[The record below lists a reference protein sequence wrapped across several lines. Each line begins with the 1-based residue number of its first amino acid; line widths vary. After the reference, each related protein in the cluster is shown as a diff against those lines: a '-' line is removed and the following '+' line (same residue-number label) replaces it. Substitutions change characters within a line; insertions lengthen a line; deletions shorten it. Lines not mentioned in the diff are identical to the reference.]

1 MFLRHSIV
9 AGNQSSHAD
18 FRILSVRQAVE
29 GSRMT
34 DSVQPQGSSAARLAA
49 SRVGVAKFDALLA
62 ELEQLSPALED
73 GSPDSWP
80 GTQFKRLAETGVLG
94 WVIPTAYGGCELSG
108 SDLTYGYEQL
118 AAACLPTA
126 FVLTQRNGAC
136 QRIAGGENEEL
147 KADLLPCLNRG
158 EIFATVGIS
167 HLTTSRQHLRQPAVR
182 AHVSG
187 VSFVFEGTVPWVT
200 GAGHADYIV
209 TGGTCDDGRQVLA
222 TIPTS
227 AGGVTVQP
235 PPRLLALNATQTGSV
250 LLDGVEIDKRLVIS
264 GPVER
269 VMHRGQGGGTGSLT
283 TSALAVGTTT
293 RVLRL
298 LKQEAENRPDLAE
311 IHHALD
317 TECASISADMYRALS
332 GDSIAGEATPN
343 SESIRQRAN
352 SLVLR
357 ATQAYLAACKGAG
370 FVEGHA
376 AARAVRE
383 AMFFLVWSCPQPVLT
398 AALREFACVVEG

>member
-1 MFLRHSIV
+1 
-9 AGNQSSHAD
+9 
-18 FRILSVRQAVE
+18 
-29 GSRMT
+29 MT
-34 DSVQPQGSSAARLAA
+34 DSVPPQDSSAGRPAA
-49 SRVGVAKFDALLA
+49 SRVGVANFDALLA
-62 ELEQLSPALED
+62 ELEQLSPALEED
-73 GSPDSWP
+73 SPGSWP
-80 GTQFKRLAETGVLG
+80 ETQFKRLAETGVLG
-94 WVIPTAYGGCELSG
+94 WVIPPAYGGCELSP
-108 SDLTYGYEQL
+108 SDLTCGYEQI

-136 QRIAGGENEEL
+136 QRIAGGENEDL
-147 KADLLPCLNRG
+147 KAELLPCLNRG

-167 HLTTSRQHLRQPAVR
+167 HLTTSRQHLRQPAV
-182 AHVSG
+182 HVRVKGASLMFDG
-187 VSFVFEGTVPWVT
+187 SVPWVT

-209 TGGTCDDGRQVLA
+209 TGGTCDDGKQVLA
-222 TIPTS
+222 AIPTAAS
-227 AGGVTVQP
+227 GATVQP
-235 PPRLLALNATQTGSV
+235 PPRLLALNSTQTGSV
-250 LLDGVEIDKRLVIS
+250 LLNGVEIDRRLVIA

-283 TSALAVGTTT
+283 TSALAVGTAT

-298 LKQEAENRPDLAE
+298 LKREAENRPDLTE
-311 IHHALD
+311 IHDALE
-317 TECASISADMYRALS
+317 TECASISADMYRSLS
-332 GDSIAGEATPN
+332 GEPIAGEATPT
-343 SESIRQRAN
+343 SESIRRRAN

-398 AALREFACVVEG
+398 AALREFACVVEA